1 MGKSKPSIAVFIDL
15 SKAFD
20 TVNHE
25 LLLKK
30 QEKYGIRG
38 CVLDLMK
45 SYLTNRKQ
53 KVRIKE
59 NHSNINI
66 VDTGVPQGTILGPLL
81 FILYVNDLLLDMQNN
96 TILSYADDTA
106 IFSEDDTWA
115 LAPEKMNAYL
125 DKVAN
130 WLVLNKLSINTK
142 KSEFITFGNYK
153 TSVPTELRIK
163 IHDQK
168 IERVEFHKYLGIFI
182 DYNMK
187 WDKHIEYIVNK
198 TKYMIYIFAKIK
210 NIMDIKTLLK
220 IYYALFHSTINSG
233 IIAWGGAYKNNSELI
248 ENVQTKIYK
257 L

>member
-1 MGKSKPSIAVFIDL
+1 MADIIYKNLDKSKPTIAVFIDL

-30 QEKYGIRG
+30 LERYGIRG

-96 TILSYADDTA
+96 TILSYADDTV
-106 IFSEDDTWA
+106 IFSEEDTWA
-115 LAPEKMNAYL
+115 LAQEKINAYL
-125 DKVAN
+125 HKVAN
-130 WLVLNKLSINTK
+130 WLALNKLSLNTK
-142 KSEFITFGNYK
+142 KSVFITFGNYK
-153 TSVPTELRIK
+153 NSVPTELRIK

-168 IERVEFHKYLGIFI
+168 IERVE
-182 DYNMK
+182 
-187 WDKHIEYIVNK
+187 
-198 TKYMIYIFAKIK
+198 
-210 NIMDIKTLLK
+210 
-220 IYYALFHSTINSG
+220 S
-233 IIAWGGAYKNNSELI
+233 
-248 ENVQTKIYK
+248 
-257 L
+257 